1 MSNDRETRLQGAVI
15 LVRMLV
21 GTVFLL
27 EGVQKFL
34 FSETL
39 GVGRFIKIGIPA
51 PGILAPFVGTV
62 EIVCGALLLAGLF
75 VRIASL
81 PLLAVILTAIATTKL
96 PMLMKQG
103 FWAMAHEARADWSML
118 LGLLFLLIAGAG
130 RWSLERFLKKKKKE
144 G

>member
-1 MSNDRETRLQGAVI
+1 MNNDRETRLQGAVI

-51 PGILAPFVGTV
+51 PEILAPFVGAV

-130 RWSLERFLKKKKKE
+130 RWSLGRFLKKKE
-144 G
+144 